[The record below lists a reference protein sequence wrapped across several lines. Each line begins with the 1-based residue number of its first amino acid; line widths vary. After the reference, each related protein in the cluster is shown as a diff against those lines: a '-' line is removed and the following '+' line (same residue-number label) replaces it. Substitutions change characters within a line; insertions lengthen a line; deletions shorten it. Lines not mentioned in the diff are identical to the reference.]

1 MGSVS
6 RICSSVTD
14 SFSLGQCVVL
24 PYGLN
29 WLAAGVE
36 DVTPQP
42 NEVQILYLYLSVHKT
57 FIVSEK
63 LQC

>member
-1 MGSVS
+1 MFKYLQN
-6 RICSSVTD
+6 RNFFELVTP
-14 SFSLGQCVVL
+14 LGQYVVL

-42 NEVQILYLYLSVHKT
+42 NEVQILYLY
-57 FIVSEK
+57 F
-63 LQC
+63 

>member
-42 NEVQILYLYLSVHKT
+42 NEVQILYLY
-57 FIVSEK
+57 F
-63 LQC
+63 